1 MAEYAVL
8 WGGLTI
14 FGIIPGVILL
24 WAYWVGADLQGED
37 DTDFLGSQDVDQRL
51 KRYKDQ

>member
-37 DTDFLGSQDVDQRL
+37 DTGFLGSQDVDQCL